1 MVRTEYRVEVTL
13 TLEEAQELRRVL
25 NCEFNLSEKLLQL
38 YHHLVET
45 LPPLVY

>member
-13 TLEEAQELRRVL
+13 TLAEAQELRLVL
-25 NCEFNLSEKLLQL
+25 DREFNLSEKLLQL
-38 YHHLVET
+38 YHHLAET

>member
-13 TLEEAQELRRVL
+13 TLQEAQELRLVL
-25 NCEFNLSEKLLQL
+25 DRSPELSEKLLQL
-38 YHHLVET
+38 YHHLVES